1 MNMAKIKNS
10 GQDTQEQWHVKRKYC
25 IKYAITVTLNT
36 WYYSPGEPGDWQG
49 RRYYE
54 PYVLPRAPSTMHVK
68 FTINKA
74 YNCVHRAM
82 PARAIPRVILICLSL
97 VISAT
102 SFIIHVP
109 ANFFLFLVLAPSSLF
124 LYFLVFFPLAFACS
138 VTASLLS
145 SLFHYYCSCYTIL
158 PSPRLLISLLPCFPS
173 LAISHSPLS
182 LSLFLLSVRSSIS
195 FFSHS
200 YTPLICYMS

>member
-1 MNMAKIKNS
+1 
-10 GQDTQEQWHVKRKYC
+10 
-25 IKYAITVTLNT
+25 
-36 WYYSPGEPGDWQG
+36 
-49 RRYYE
+49 
-54 PYVLPRAPSTMHVK
+54 MHVK

-124 LYFLVFFPLAFACS
+124 IFSCHFFPFCLLACS
-138 VTASLLS
+138 VTTALLS
-145 SLFHYYCSCYTIL
+145 SLFHYCYCSCYTIL

-173 LAISHSPLS
+173 LAISLS
-182 LSLFLLSVRSSIS
+182 LLFLCLLSARSSIS